1 LRLLSALAAATVAV
15 AVAAPPAGAVTRYIF
30 TVAGNGAAAY
40 GGDGGRATAASLDLP
55 REIAPLP
62 GGGFLVAETNSN
74 VVRRVL
80 SDGRIRTVAGDRA
93 KAYGGDGGPA
103 TSAPLNFVHDV
114 EALPR
119 GGFLIADMKN
129 KRVRRVTRDG
139 QITTVAGN
147 GARGS
152 SGDGGL
158 AVQAELSLVH
168 GVGALPDDGFLIADT
183 DNNRIR
189 RVYRTGKI
197 LTVAGSGA
205 SGYRGDEGAATAA
218 QLSSPF
224 DVAPLRGGGF
234 LIADTGNHA
243 IRKVSSSGRIT
254 TVAGVGVRGYAGDGG
269 DAAGAQLD
277 APHTVIPTGEGG
289 FLIADTGNNA
299 IRRVSPIGRIETVAG
314 TGAPGSRGDGG
325 RANDAALNAP
335 KGVAPTGGGGFL
347 VADSGNNRVRLVSTA
362 GPRPLDVGVGGRRRS
377 LRLLYRWTPVTALE
391 GGRTRLRFRATVRS
405 RVRIDIRR
413 RGASVLRLRTRAKP
427 GRNVLVLPAEV
438 GPGRYRIVLAATTAD
453 GQKAEGRARLA
464 VVAPAI
470 APLPAPPD
478 DRGGIPL
485 LVWLLGAVG
494 LGMVGTGSLL
504 VLRQRSLRRRD
515 RERRGR
521 RMPGHPAYA
530 ARREEGELI
539 RR

>member
-1 LRLLSALAAATVAV
+1 MAATVAL
-15 AVAAPPAGAVTRYIF
+15 AIAAPPAGAVTRYIF
-30 TVAGNGAAAY
+30 TVAGTGAAAY
-40 GGDGGRATAASLDLP
+40 GGDGGRATNASVDLP

-80 SDGRIRTVAGDRA
+80 TDGTIRTVAGDGL
-93 KAYGGDGGPA
+93 KTFGGDGGPA
-103 TSAPLNFVHDV
+103 KSAQLDFVHDV

-139 QITTVAGN
+139 DITTVAGT

-152 SGDGGL
+152 SGDGGP
-158 AVQAELSLVH
+158 ATQAELSLVH
-168 GVGALPDDGFLIADT
+168 GVGALPDGGFLIADT
-183 DNNRIR
+183 DNDRIR
-189 RVYRTGKI
+189 RVYRSGKI
-197 LTVAGSGA
+197 RTVAGSGA
-205 SGYRGDEGAATAA
+205 SGFGGDEGPATSA

-224 DVAPLRGGGF
+224 DVALLRGGGF

-243 IRKVSSSGRIT
+243 IRRVFSSGRIT
-254 TVAGVGVRGYAGDGG
+254 TVAGVGVRGYSGDGG
-269 DAAGAQLD
+269 NAAGAQLD

-299 IRRVSPIGRIETVAG
+299 IRKVSPRGRIETVAG
-314 TGAPGSRGDGG
+314 TGAPGSGGDGKKATDV
-325 RANDAALNAP
+325 RLNAP
-335 KGVAPTGGGGFL
+335 KGIAPTGGGGFL

-362 GPRPLDVGVGGRRRS
+362 GPRPLGVAIGGRRRS
-377 LRLLYRWTPVTALE
+377 LRLRYRWTPITALA
-391 GGRTRLRFRATVRS
+391 GGLTRLRFRATVRS

-413 RGASVLRLRTRAKP
+413 KGASVLRLRTRAKP

-438 GPGRYRIVLAATTAD
+438 GPGRYRIGLTATTAD
-453 GQKAEGRARLA
+453 GQKAEGSARLA

-470 APLPAPPD
+470 APLPAPAD
-478 DRGGIPL
+478 DGNGVVL
-485 LVWLLGAVG
+485 LSRLLGATG
-494 LGMVGTGSLL
+494 LAMVGAGGLL
-504 VLRQRSLRRRD
+504 VLRHRSLRRRD
-515 RERRGR
+515 RQRRAR

-530 ARREEGELI
+530 AMREEGELY

>member
-1 LRLLSALAAATVAV
+1 MRPLRALVAAAVALAI
-15 AVAAPPAGAVTRYIF
+15 AAPPAGAVTRYIF
-30 TVAGNGAAAY
+30 TVAGNGAPAY
-40 GGDGGRATAASLDLP
+40 GGDGRRATKASFDLP

-80 SDGRIRTVAGDRA
+80 TDGTIRTVAGDGL
-93 KAYGGDGGPA
+93 KTFGGDGGPA
-103 TSAPLNFVHDV
+103 KSAQLDFVHDV

-139 QITTVAGN
+139 DITTVAGT

-152 SGDGGL
+152 SGDGGP
-158 AVQAELSLVH
+158 ATQAELSLVH
-168 GVGALPDDGFLIADT
+168 GVGALPDGGFLIADT
-183 DNNRIR
+183 DNDRIR
-189 RVYRTGKI
+189 RVYRSGKI
-197 LTVAGSGA
+197 RTVAGSGA
-205 SGYRGDEGAATAA
+205 SGFGGDEGPATSA

-243 IRKVSSSGRIT
+243 IRRVFSSGRIT
-254 TVAGVGVRGYAGDGG
+254 TVAGVGVRGYSGDGG
-269 DAAGAQLD
+269 NAGGAQLD

-289 FLIADTGNNA
+289 FLIADTGNDA
-299 IRRVSPIGRIETVAG
+299 IRKVSPSGRIETVAG
-314 TGAPGSRGDGG
+314 TGAPGSGGDGR
-325 RANDAALNAP
+325 RATNARLNAP
-335 KGVAPTGGGGFL
+335 KGIAPTGGGGFL
-347 VADSGNNRVRLVSTA
+347 VADSGNNLVRLVSTE
-362 GPRPLDVGVGGRRRS
+362 GPRPLGVAVGGNRRS
-377 LRLLYRWTPVTALE
+377 LRLRYRWTPVTALA

-405 RVRIDIRR
+405 RVRVDIRR
-413 RGASVLRLRTRAKP
+413 KGASVLRLRTRAKP

-438 GPGRYRIVLAATTAD
+438 GPGRYRIEMTATTAD
-453 GQKAEGRARLA
+453 GQKAEGNARLA

-470 APLPAPPD
+470 APLPARAD
-478 DRGGIPL
+478 DHGIAVLIWP
-485 LVWLLGAVG
+485 LGATGVA
-494 LGMVGTGSLL
+494 MVGAGGLL
-504 VLRQRSLRRRD
+504 VLRNRSLRRRD
-515 RERRGR
+515 RERRAR

-530 ARREEGELI
+530 AMREEGDLY